1 MSNDIKTILVPGVAW
16 PKYKKPRRRTRVIGD
31 RSKRDRS
38 KRDPDSGTGRI
49 EDYIRAHPGLTRF
62 DIAEAHPDIGMKTV
76 QNSLSRLWRTNRVT
90 ATKIVHNG
98 HICRLYYVGER
109 K

>member
-1 MSNDIKTILVPGVAW
+1 MSNDIKTTLVPGVAW
-16 PKYKKPRRRTRVIGD
+16 PKYKPRPTRVIG
-31 RSKRDRS
+31 DRS

-49 EDYIRAHPGLTRF
+49 EDYIRTHPGLTRF